1 MVPFFVLVKVQVMFS
16 PGDTS
21 IAVIGEPSEQAALV
35 LTQPDGTVSST
46 LNVPGATAQTLVFD
60 RVASASSSRLNA
72 VHPVMLPAKAKSC
85 GSLGIASF
93 TTVMLPPLVFVKVQ
107 VMFSPGDTS
116 IAVIGEPS
124 EQTALVLTQ
133 PDGTVSSTLNVP
145 GATAQTLVSDRVASA
160 SSSRLNAVHPVM
172 LPAKAKSCGSL
183 GMASFTTV
191 MLPFFV
197 FVKVQVMFS
206 P

>member
-1 MVPFFVLVKVQVMFS
+1 
-16 PGDTS
+16 
-21 IAVIGEPSEQAALV
+21 
-35 LTQPDGTVSST
+35 
-46 LNVPGATAQTLVFD
+46 
-60 RVASASSSRLNA
+60 
-72 VHPVMLPAKAKSC
+72 MLPAKAKSC

-93 TTVMLPPLVFVKVQ
+93 TTVMLPFFVFVKVQ
-107 VMFSPGDTS
+107 VMFSPADTA

-197 FVKVQVMFS
+197 FVKVQVTLS
-206 P
+206 PADTAIAVIGDPSEQTALVFTQPDGTDSSTLKVPGAPAQVFVFESVPSASSSRLN